1 MMPMNPKRPSP
12 GGNKVTHSKPTTF
25 GSGSSTARMP
35 AQQPPARFNMKND
48 HTCKVCPGA
57 KRMK

>member
-1 MMPMNPKRPSP
+1 MMSMNPKRPSP

-25 GSGSSTARMP
+25 GSGDARMP

-48 HTCKVCPGA
+48 HNCKVCPGA